1 MSLTLLEKQRTIQYP
16 RSGAL
21 LNFHA
26 LGRQNGR
33 LYGCQLVQSTSE
45 LIVLTTGVLVIQGFR
60 VDVVDETVFN
70 ASLALKPATPLRYY
84 IILRIEAG
92 LEDTEMELLVTDE
105 APVNDTPI
113 EERQGVF
120 DYVLGV
126 FNFGP
131 GGISEL
137 SCLIDTIKERTL
149 KPAETDGVV
158 WFDGT
163 AVDGTEEPIFCVL
176 EEVPDVDIGDYYL
189 NHSSGNYY
197 KCSSISNDFVFW
209 EWKGSLRGPEGPQGP
224 EGSVDLSNYY
234 TKAEIDNLLASMTA
248 GASDELSLVEGTLT
262 IDSIT
267 SSTMTFIG
275 GTLTIE

>member
-131 GGISEL
+131 AGISEFTSL
-137 SCLIDTIKERTL
+137 IETIDTT
-149 KPAETDGVV
+149 VV
-158 WFDGT
+158 SGPGGSIVSSGGWFDGT
-163 AVDGTEEPIFCVL
+163 SVDGTDAPIFCSVDAVPGV
-176 EEVPDVDIGDYYL
+176 EVGSYYI
-189 NHSSGNYY
+189 NKDNGNYY
-197 KCSSISNDFVFW
+197 KCIDVSSGLAFW
-209 EWKGSLRGPEGPQGP
+209 NYRGNLRGPQG
-224 EGSVDLSNYY
+224 EGSDVEIGSDIEN
-234 TKAEIDNLLASMTA
+234 AIDNSKPAGELAVKEYVTSVLGGLADLL
-248 GASDELSLVEGTLT
+248 EE
-262 IDSIT
+262 I
-267 SSTMTFIG
+267 
-275 GTLTIE
+275 

>member
-131 GGISEL
+131 AGISEFI
-137 SCLIDTIKERTL
+137 SLIETIKDRIPNT
-149 KPAETDGVV
+149 AETDGVR
-158 WFDGT
+158 WFDGLD
-163 AVDGTEEPIFCVL
+163 VSGIEEPIICNKELVQ
-176 EEVPDVDIGDYYL
+176 EVDLGDYYL
-189 NHSSGNYY
+189 NNSNGNYY
-197 KCSSISNDFVFW
+197 KCIEIGEQYAYWEYKGNLKGPKGEQGESS
-209 EWKGSLRGPEGPQGP
+209 SL
-224 EGSVDLSNYY
+224 DKYY
-234 TKAEIDNLLASMTA
+234 TKSEVDTVIEQAIITA
-248 GASDELSLVEGTLT
+248 LT
-262 IDSIT
+262 GDY
-267 SSTMTFIG
+267 
-275 GTLTIE
+275 

>member
-92 LEDTEMELLVTDE
+92 
-105 APVNDTPI
+105 
-113 EERQGVF
+113 
-120 DYVLGV
+120 
-126 FNFGP
+126 
-131 GGISEL
+131 
-137 SCLIDTIKERTL
+137 
-149 KPAETDGVV
+149 
-158 WFDGT
+158 
-163 AVDGTEEPIFCVL
+163 
-176 EEVPDVDIGDYYL
+176 
-189 NHSSGNYY
+189 
-197 KCSSISNDFVFW
+197 
-209 EWKGSLRGPEGPQGP
+209 
-224 EGSVDLSNYY
+224 
-234 TKAEIDNLLASMTA
+234 
-248 GASDELSLVEGTLT
+248 
-262 IDSIT
+262 
-267 SSTMTFIG
+267 
-275 GTLTIE
+275 